1 MKRFFII
8 ITVLVACV
16 SFLITNVAFAQG
28 PEPTPE
34 PIKVIDLFTW
44 ASTTPP
50 DWGRGALFAVLGL
63 VGALVTI
70 FSLIGGAV
78 PTTAG
83 QAKIDAETE
92 RLERLSLRLEELINA
107 SPPNAAAIAAVESAV
122 NNLRDDLW
130 AERWRQFGIAAFF
143 YAVLG
148 AFFSAMLAKD
158 LLQALFIGAGWTG
171 LLGTLGLKNDY
182 ATRKAFKDAA
192 LEKTLEWVK
201 RAEELVRRK
210 GDDKLI
216 AALPLESIE
225 ELERDVRVAQRL

>member
-1 MKRFFII
+1 MKRFLII

-44 ASTTPP
+44 ATTTPP

-83 QAKIDAETE
+83 QAKIDADTE
-92 RLERLSLRLEELINA
+92 RLEMFYRRLEELINA
-107 SPPNAAAIAAVESAV
+107 SPPDAAAIEAVERAV

-130 AERWRQFGIAAFF
+130 AERWRQFGIAAFL

-201 RAEELVRRK
+201 RADELVRRK

-225 ELERDVRVAQRL
+225 ELERDVRIAQRL

>member
-1 MKRFFII
+1 MKRLFII

-34 PIKVIDLFTW
+34 PINVIDLFTW

-50 DWGRGALFAVLGL
+50 NWGRGALFAVLGL

-78 PTTAG
+78 PITAG
-83 QAKIDAETE
+83 QAKIDADTE
-92 RLERLSLRLEELINA
+92 RLERLSRRLEELINA
-107 SPPNAAAIAAVESAV
+107 SPPDAAAIAAVESAV

-130 AERWRQFGIAAFF
+130 AERWRQFGIAAFL

-192 LEKTLEWVK
+192 LEKTLERAK
-201 RAEELVRRK
+201 RAEELVRRAN
-210 GDDKLI
+210 DKNLI
-216 AALPLESIE
+216 AALPPESIE
-225 ELERDVRVAQRL
+225 ELEKHVRVAQRL